1 MTSIV
6 DLLDH
11 STFGT
16 SLDQVDCVFDDGTCI
31 GRHFSTKF
39 GVDLCS
45 QVTGGGGPL
54 SPPGDAAVEQLP
66 QLVLFG
72 EVGLHVVM
80 GGFSATEFSSWAGTG
95 VDATTGF
102 AVGVPAS
109 SAVVGG
115 AHPVGAGASNLS
127 AVCVGLGDDVFVR
140 TTFTGLSPVGCI
152 DVIAAWASSAQ
163 GLGFDVTGEAGVAE
177 PGVGLDITVQGL
189 GVLDVTREA
198 GGAEPGVDLGIV
210 TGEAGGAEGSGGHG
224 VVT

>member
-6 DLLDH
+6 DLLDPF
-11 STFGT
+11 TFGT
-16 SLDQVDCVFDDGTCI
+16 SLDQVDCVFDDGTCT

-45 QVTGGGGPL
+45 QATGGRGPL

-80 GGFSATEFSSWAGTG
+80 GGFSATDFSGWAGSG
-95 VDATTGF
+95 VDPSTGF
-102 AVGVPAS
+102 FVPVNAF
-109 SAVVGG
+109 SAVVTGG
-115 AHPVGAGASNLS
+115 HPVSAGASNLS
-127 AVCVGLGDDVFVR
+127 AVCVGLGDDIFVR
-140 TTFTGLSPVGCI
+140 TTCTAVSPVGCI
-152 DVIAAWASSAQ
+152 DAIAAWASSAQ
-163 GLGFDVTGEAGVAE
+163 SLGFDVTGEAGVAE

-198 GGAEPGVDLGIV
+198 GGAEPGVDLGVV
-210 TGEAGGAEGSGGHG
+210 TGEAGGAEGGGGHG